1 MTSKDEAMA
10 SQLAEGAF
18 GPNGY
23 IQADSLASFTQL
35 RRQKVSNIFLGFSL
49 RSCDARM
56 KDRSKVCVMNDFLD
70 FVILH

>member
-10 SQLAEGAF
+10 SQIAEGAF

-35 RRQKVSNIFLGFSL
+35 RRQQDIEYIFGLQPSL
-49 RSCDARM
+49 
-56 KDRSKVCVMNDFLD
+56 L
-70 FVILH
+70 